1 MKIVLT
7 IILGLY
13 MAVNLLA
20 ILGNAELRKSKI
32 KTGAYILAGL
42 FLIAACVMAWKN
54 SLSGVIFC
62 IAGLVIYAVCAVH
75 NGICPAWK
83 TKLETS
89 YDQMGRKFGD
99 YSAIYS
105 NSEVLNQK

>member
-42 FLIAACVMAWKN
+42 FLIAACAMA
-54 SLSGVIFC
+54 
-62 IAGLVIYAVCAVH
+62 
-75 NGICPAWK
+75 
-83 TKLETS
+83 
-89 YDQMGRKFGD
+89 
-99 YSAIYS
+99 
-105 NSEVLNQK
+105 

>member
-32 KTGAYILAGL
+32 KLL
-42 FLIAACVMAWKN
+42 
-54 SLSGVIFC
+54 
-62 IAGLVIYAVCAVH
+62 
-75 NGICPAWK
+75 
-83 TKLETS
+83 
-89 YDQMGRKFGD
+89 
-99 YSAIYS
+99 
-105 NSEVLNQK
+105 